1 MIVGRKKR
9 QRSAIIYTTVFGSIL
24 IISLILILRFINNN
38 AQVETLVEVEDT
50 SFTVYG
56 LHGYTFEYADVSS
69 IELRDAVPAILE
81 RTNGFAVDEVRKG
94 RFKLEELGDCILYL
108 TVQEGPFIYVKLED
122 GLYVIINFAD
132 PAKTEGLYKELKEKT
147 GK

>member
-9 QRSAIIYTTVFGSIL
+9 QKSAIIYTAIIGSVF
-24 IISLILILRFINNN
+24 IISLVLVLRFINKN
-38 AQVETLVEVEDT
+38 AQVETLVDVGDT

-56 LHGYTFEYADVSS
+56 LHGYTFEYADISS
-69 IELRDAVPAILE
+69 IELRDTVPEILE

-108 TVQEGPFIYVKLED
+108 TVQKGPFVYVRMED
-122 GLYVIINFAD
+122 LYVILNFAD
-132 PAKTEGLYKELKEKT
+132 PAKTKQLYYDLKDMT